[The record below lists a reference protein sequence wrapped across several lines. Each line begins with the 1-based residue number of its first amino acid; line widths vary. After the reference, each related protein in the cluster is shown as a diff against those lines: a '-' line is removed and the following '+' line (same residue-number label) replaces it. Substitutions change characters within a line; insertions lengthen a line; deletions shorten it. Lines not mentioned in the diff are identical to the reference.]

1 MFTKRKRQI
10 TKNYDTEPKEQKKN
24 RKQTNRIG
32 DRTVM
37 VGLKN
42 AQPQTLKRWLVAE
55 QQSFIVLE
63 NTMSY
68 EQENI

>member
-1 MFTKRKRQI
+1 
-10 TKNYDTEPKEQKKN
+10 
-24 RKQTNRIG
+24 
-32 DRTVM
+32 M

-68 EQENI
+68 EQKNI